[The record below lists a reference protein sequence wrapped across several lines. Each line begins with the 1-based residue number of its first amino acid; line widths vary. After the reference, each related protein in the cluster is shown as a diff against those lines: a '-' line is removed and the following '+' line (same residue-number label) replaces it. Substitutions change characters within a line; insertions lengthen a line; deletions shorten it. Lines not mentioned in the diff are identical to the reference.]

1 MLRKLIPVLLG
12 LVALLGGGAAG
23 WMLRPAPPAAAD
35 AGHTEAADARA
46 AASEGAAAPD
56 AGHAPVESSHEAPPD
71 AHAAPAEAPTADGH
85 GGAAPAAPGGKE
97 YVKLNNQFVVPLI
110 DGGRVASMVILGLS
124 LEVTAGSKDRVYA
137 VEPKLRDLYL
147 RVMFDHAN
155 AGGFAGTF
163 TDRSRLDALRATLAE
178 VSRPL
183 LGDSL
188 SEVLIEDIVRQDNG

>member
-1 MLRKLIPVLLG
+1 MLRKLIPVLVG
-12 LVALLGGGAAG
+12 LLALVGGGAAG
-23 WMLRPAPPAAAD
+23 WVLRPAPSPDASSDPAA
-35 AGHTEAADARA
+35 HEVAADDH
-46 AASEGAAAPD
+46 GATAEPAPKD
-56 AGHAPVESSHEAPPD
+56 D
-71 AHAAPAEAPTADGH
+71 HAAPAADDH
-85 GGAAPAAPGGKE
+85 GAAPPAPDHGDDHGDTPAPGGKE

-110 DGGRVASMVILGLS
+110 DGGRVVSMVILSLS
-124 LEVTAGSKDRVYA
+124 LEVQAGSKDHVYA
-137 VEPKLRDLYL
+137 VEPKLRDIYL

-163 TDRSRLDALRATLAE
+163 TDRGKMDVLRATLAE